1 MKRLLLI
8 ATAIGLVTTF
18 TAAQS
23 RYSARDEDAIK
34 RIVDGLSESFQKRD
48 AKLRASLFTED
59 GIFINAFGVQR
70 EGRASIE
77 QFWKDLFATGTF
89 NQTEIKIT
97 EMKIKFLTPDVVIV
111 DRFEEATGQ
120 RGVETKRLLPPRRI
134 HLTLIIKRTGDKWL
148 MAYYSAAD
156 LRDLST
162 AR

>member
-1 MKRLLLI
+1 MKRVLL
-8 ATAIGLVTTF
+8 AAMAIGLLTTF
-18 TAAQS
+18 TAAQP
-23 RYSARDEDAIK
+23 RDSARDEDAIK
-34 RIVDGLSESFQKRD
+34 RVIEDLNESFQKRD

-70 EGRASIE
+70 ECRASIE

-89 NQTEIKIT
+89 NQTEVKIA
-97 EMKIKFLTPDVVIV
+97 EMKIRFLNPDVAIV

-120 RGVETKRLLPPRRI
+120 RGIETKRLLPPRRI
-134 HLTLIIKRTGDKWL
+134 HLTLIMKRTGDKWL